1 VVGLQFA
8 PSLKDFIAKGRIVD
22 SIAQHS
28 TVFYVMAFAF
38 GLAVCWGMGANNVA
52 NSMGT
57 SVGSGALTLRS
68 ALILAAVME
77 FAGAYLAG
85 GEVAATI
92 SKGIIDGKLFAPAPY
107 LLLFAM
113 IGALLAAGIWLLV
126 ASMRGWPV
134 SATHSIVGAVCGA
147 GIAALGVDAVNWRMM
162 AEIVVSWCISPVLG
176 GIVALVLTLSIRKL
190 ILNTGNPIGQ
200 ARRWGPMY
208 AFLVGWIVSLVTIT
222 AGLKHVNVHLGGVDG
237 QLLSIAIGIVLALLV
252 KGRMRRIH
260 LDEGDDR
267 IFHFASVEKLFVPLM
282 ILTGAAMAFAH
293 GSNDV
298 ANGIGPMAVAIQ
310 IIETRAVGPGSA
322 VTPFMLL
329 LGGIGIAA
337 GVATYGYKVMAT
349 MGNKITQLTPT
360 RGYAATVAAS
370 IVVVAA
376 SGMGLPVS
384 TTHIAVGSV
393 IGVGIA
399 RGIGALDM
407 RVIGGIILSWLITV
421 PVAAL
426 LAAVV
431 FHVLRAVFG

>member
-1 VVGLQFA
+1 M
-8 PSLKDFIAKGRIVD
+8 GRIVGI
-22 SIAQHS
+22 IAQHS
-28 TVFYVMAFAF
+28 TVFYVMALAF
-38 GLAVCWGMGANNVA
+38 GLCVCWGMGANNVA
-52 NSMGT
+52 NAMGT
-57 SVGSGALTLRS
+57 SVGSGAITVRR

-77 FAGAYLAG
+77 FSGAYLAG

-92 SKGIIDGKLFAPAPY
+92 SKGIIDGRLFEPVPH
-107 LLLFAM
+107 LLLYGM
-113 IGALLAAGIWLLV
+113 IGALLAAGIWLAV

-147 GIAALGVDAVNWRMM
+147 GVAALGVDAVNWEMM
-162 AEIVVSWCISPVLG
+162 TEIVVSWCISPVLG

-200 ARRWGPMY
+200 ARKWGPLY

-222 AGLKHVNVHLGGVDG
+222 AGLKYVNGNLGGVKG
-237 QLLSIAIGIVLALLV
+237 HILAIAIGIVLAGIAKVL
-252 KGRMRRIH
+252 MNRIH
-260 LDEGDDR
+260 LEESDDR

-282 ILTGAAMAFAH
+282 VFTGAAMAFAH

-298 ANGIGPMAVAIQ
+298 ANGIGPMATAIQ
-310 IIETRAVGPGSA
+310 IIETQAVSSRSV

-329 LGGIGIAA
+329 LGGMGIVV

-349 MGNKITQLTPT
+349 IGSKITQLTPT

-376 SGMGLPVS
+376 SGIGMPVS
-384 TTHIAVGSV
+384 TTQIAVGAV

-399 RGIGALDM
+399 RGIGALDL
-407 RVIGGIILSWLITV
+407 RVIAGIFLSWLITV
-421 PVAAL
+421 PVAAI
-426 LAAVV
+426 LAAII
-431 FHVLRAVFG
+431 FYVLRTVFG

>member
-1 VVGLQFA
+1 M
-8 PSLKDFIAKGRIVD
+8 GRIVGI
-22 SIAQHS
+22 IAQHS
-28 TVFYVMAFAF
+28 TVFYVMALAF
-38 GLAVCWGMGANNVA
+38 GLCVCWGMGANNVA
-52 NSMGT
+52 NAMGT
-57 SVGSGALTLRS
+57 SVGSGALTVRR

-92 SKGIIDGKLFAPAPY
+92 SKGIIDGRLFEPVPH
-107 LLLFAM
+107 LLLYGM
-113 IGALLAAGIWLLV
+113 IGALLAAGIWLTV

-147 GIAALGVDAVNWRMM
+147 GVAALGVDAVNWVMM

-176 GIVALVLTLSIRKL
+176 AIVALVLTLSIRKL

-200 ARRWGPMY
+200 ARKWGPLY

-222 AGLKHVNVHLGGVDG
+222 AGLKYVDGNHGGVEG
-237 QLLSIAIGIVLALLV
+237 HILAIAIGIVLAVIAKVL
-252 KGRMRRIH
+252 MNRIH
-260 LDEGDDR
+260 LEESDDR

-282 ILTGAAMAFAH
+282 VFTGAAMAFAH

-298 ANGIGPMAVAIQ
+298 ANGIGPMAAAIQ
-310 IIETRAVGPGSA
+310 IIETQAVSTGSA

-329 LGGIGIAA
+329 LGGIGIAV

-349 MGNKITQLTPT
+349 IGSKITQLTPT

-393 IGVGIA
+393 VGVGIA

-407 RVIGGIILSWLITV
+407 RVIGGIMLSWFITV
-421 PVAAL
+421 PVAGI
-426 LAAVV
+426 LAAII
-431 FHVLRAVFG
+431 FYVLRTVFG

>member
-1 VVGLQFA
+1 ME
-8 PSLKDFIAKGRIVD
+8 I
-22 SIAQHS
+22 IAQHS

-38 GLAVCWGMGANNVA
+38 GLCVCWGMGANNVA
-52 NSMGT
+52 NAMGT
-57 SVGSGALTLRS
+57 SVGSGAITVRQ
-68 ALILAAVME
+68 ALILAAVMG

-92 SKGIIDGKLFAPAPY
+92 GKGIVDGKLFEPAPH

-113 IGALLAAGIWLLV
+113 IGALLAAGIWLMV

-147 GIAALGVDAVNWRMM
+147 GVAALGVDGVNWEMM
-162 AEIVVSWCISPVLG
+162 TEIVVSWCISPVLG

-190 ILNTGNPIGQ
+190 IFNTENPIRQ

-208 AFLVGWIVSLVTIT
+208 AFLVGWIVALVTT
-222 AGLKHVNVHLGGVDG
+222 TTGLKHVNINLGGVQG
-237 QLLSIAIGIVLALLV
+237 QVLSIAIGIVLAIIARV
-252 KGRMRRIH
+252 RMSRIH
-260 LDEGDDR
+260 LEESEDR

-282 ILTGAAMAFAH
+282 VFTGAAMAFAY
-293 GSNDV
+293 GSNEL
-298 ANGIGPMAVAIQ
+298 ANGVGPMATAIQ
-310 IIETRAVGPGSA
+310 IIETQSVSSRSA

-329 LGGIGIAA
+329 LGGIGIVV

-349 MGNKITQLTPT
+349 IGNKITQLTPT

-393 IGVGIA
+393 IGVGVA

-407 RVIGGIILSWLITV
+407 RVIGGIVLSWFITV
-421 PVAAL
+421 PVAGI
-426 LAAVV
+426 LAAII
-431 FHVLRAVFG
+431 FYVLRAVFG

>member
-1 VVGLQFA
+1 VE
-8 PSLKDFIAKGRIVD
+8 I
-22 SIAQHS
+22 IAQHS
-28 TVFYVMAFAF
+28 TVFYVMALAF
-38 GLAVCWGMGANNVA
+38 GLCVCWGMGANNVA
-52 NSMGT
+52 NAMGT
-57 SVGSGALTLRS
+57 SVGSGAITVRR

-92 SKGIIDGKLFAPAPY
+92 AKGIIDGKLFEPAPH

-113 IGALLAAGIWLLV
+113 IGALLAAGIWLVV

-147 GIAALGVDAVNWRMM
+147 GVAALGIDAVKWEMM
-162 AEIVVSWCISPVLG
+162 TEIVVSWCISPVLG
-176 GIVALVLTLSIRKL
+176 GIVALLLTLSIRKL
-190 ILNTGNPIGQ
+190 ILNTENPIGQ
-200 ARRWGPMY
+200 ARKWGPMY
-208 AFLVGWIVSLVTIT
+208 AFLVGWIVSMVTIS
-222 AGLKHVNVHLGGVDG
+222 AGLKYVHVNLGGVAG
-237 QLLSIAIGIVLALLV
+237 HILSIAIGIVLAIIAKVL
-252 KGRMRRIH
+252 MNRIH
-260 LDEGDDR
+260 LEESDDR

-282 ILTGAAMAFAH
+282 VFTGAAMAFAH

-298 ANGIGPMAVAIQ
+298 ANGIGPMAAAIQ
-310 IIETRAVGPGSA
+310 IIETRAVSTGSA

-329 LGGIGIAA
+329 LGGIGIAV

-349 MGNKITQLTPT
+349 IGSKITQLTPT

-407 RVIGGIILSWLITV
+407 RVIGGIILSWFITV
-421 PVAAL
+421 PVAGI
-426 LAAVV
+426 LAAII
-431 FHVLRAVFG
+431 FYVLRTVFG

>member
-1 VVGLQFA
+1 
-8 PSLKDFIAKGRIVD
+8 
-22 SIAQHS
+22 
-28 TVFYVMAFAF
+28 MALAF
-38 GLAVCWGMGANNVA
+38 GLCVCWGMGANNVA
-52 NSMGT
+52 NAMGT
-57 SVGSGALTLRS
+57 SVGSGAITVRR
-68 ALILAAVME
+68 ALILAAAME

-92 SKGIIDGKLFAPAPY
+92 SKGIIDGRLFEPVPH
-107 LLLFAM
+107 LLLYGM
-113 IGALLAAGIWLLV
+113 IGALLAAGIWLAV

-147 GIAALGVDAVNWRMM
+147 GVAALGVDAVNWVMM
-162 AEIVVSWCISPVLG
+162 TEIVVSWCISPVLG
-176 GIVALVLTLSIRKL
+176 AIVALVLTLSIRKL

-200 ARRWGPMY
+200 ARKWGPLY

-222 AGLKHVNVHLGGVDG
+222 AGLKYVDGNHGGVEG
-237 QLLSIAIGIVLALLV
+237 HILAIAIGIVLAGIAKVL
-252 KGRMRRIH
+252 MNRIH
-260 LDEGDDR
+260 LEESDDR

-282 ILTGAAMAFAH
+282 VFTGAAMAFAH

-298 ANGIGPMAVAIQ
+298 ANGIGPMAAAIQ
-310 IIETRAVGPGSA
+310 IIETQAVSTGSA

-329 LGGIGIAA
+329 LGGIGIAV

-349 MGNKITQLTPT
+349 VGSKITQLTPT

-407 RVIGGIILSWLITV
+407 RVIGGILLSWLITV
-421 PVAAL
+421 PVAGI
-426 LAAVV
+426 LAAII
-431 FHVLRAVFG
+431 FHILRTVFG